1 MAGQRG
7 TRAPGLLRCARQL
20 RRGTRLPHPG
30 DTALVPGASP
40 PQPENPA
47 HLAPDEPHRDPL
59 ATPNPHHAPI
69 PGGALRRHTP
79 KVGAQCGNPARW
91 DLCGGPPAR
100 AVPTA
105 TLTRT
110 PNAGNCCALLSNA
123 MAGRRS
129 TFWSRGRPY
138 ISTDLKAG
146 GPSPPEREACR
157 CREIRFISGTGAR
170 QTPVVKPAR
179 SYVICCVQRTGSWLL
194 SHTLADTGYAGR
206 PSDYFDEAERE
217 NRTREWGLPPGR
229 LAQYVRAMWDHATT
243 PNGVLGS
250 KLMWNDFD
258 WIRFQLR
265 PPAGTDAGLAF
276 MRTTFPNAQFVW
288 LRRQDKVR
296 QGISW

>member
-1 MAGQRG
+1 
-7 TRAPGLLRCARQL
+7 
-20 RRGTRLPHPG
+20 
-30 DTALVPGASP
+30 
-40 PQPENPA
+40 
-47 HLAPDEPHRDPL
+47 
-59 ATPNPHHAPI
+59 
-69 PGGALRRHTP
+69 
-79 KVGAQCGNPARW
+79 
-91 DLCGGPPAR
+91 
-100 AVPTA
+100 
-105 TLTRT
+105 
-110 PNAGNCCALLSNA
+110 

-194 SHTLADTGYAGR
+194 AHTLADTGYAGR

-288 LRRQDKVR
+288 LRREDKVR
-296 QGISW
+296 QGISWWRAAVTNQWALRPDEQAEQPPPDVEQMVQLVQFAQRCEDGWRHRGPACRNFGRWQAT